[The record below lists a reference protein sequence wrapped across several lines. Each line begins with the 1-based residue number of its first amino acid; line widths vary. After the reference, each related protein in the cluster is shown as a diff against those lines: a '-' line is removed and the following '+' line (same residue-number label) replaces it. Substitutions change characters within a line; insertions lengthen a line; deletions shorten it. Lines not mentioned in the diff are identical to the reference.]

1 MASEQALGFC
11 ADRGPGLSE
20 EDVGSVV
27 DTATDLS
34 TFPSVP
40 GRLQQGILDT
50 LLLGRLLIA
59 PHGLASAPSF
69 RDASGTPVISRRDL
83 FYDGNSLGGI
93 MGSAATAVAQDWAR
107 AVLGVPG
114 MNFSTLLT
122 PSLDYDPFAA
132 IVAQPY

>member
-34 TFPSVP
+34 RFPSVP
-40 GRLQQGILDT
+40 DRLQQGILDT

-59 PHGLASAPSF
+59 PDGLASASSF
-69 RDASGTPVISRRDL
+69 RDTSGTAIISRRDL

-93 MGSAATAVAQDWAR
+93 MGGATTAVPQDWTR
-107 AVLGVPG
+107 AVLRVPG
-114 MNFSTLLT
+114 M
-122 PSLDYDPFAA
+122 
-132 IVAQPY
+132 